1 MTIKTRNY
9 FFLALVIVFSMCLL
23 AASAMLGYSIHS
35 GTLTRPDVFPVERIA
50 GFYMKGYS
58 FIATIAAIFIFALYA
73 LFAVVYLHIEFEK
86 TQSTEVIFFALFL
99 IGCFAET
106 VRLCVP
112 LFNLWHELSAFLL
125 FTGRT
130 VLFARTLA
138 PTALLFDAI
147 FSGTEARQHVERNLV
162 ILIMVSVMISMLM
175 PLNTA
180 IVLPNFCIKLGSGK
194 AFITVRAL
202 ILAAAILSLF
212 VNARSE
218 RKTHPRSVLRLRHS
232 DTRFPVMRHHTR
244 RQRPE
249 EYCFLRERR
258 SISKLCTE
266 NICGSKIGCP
276 ENRPLSL

>member
-23 AASAMLGYSIHS
+23 AASAMLGYSIHL

-194 AFITVRAL
+194 AFITIRAL

-212 VNARSE
+212 VNARSLGTKDASPFGFAAAAFGYE
-218 RKTHPRSVLRLRHS
+218 ISCYATSYAAAAAGGILLFAGTAVYLKTLHRKYLW
-232 DTRFPVMRHHTR
+232 
-244 RQRPE
+244 Q
-249 EYCFLRERR
+249 
-258 SISKLCTE
+258 
-266 NICGSKIGCP
+266 
-276 ENRPLSL
+276 

>member
-194 AFITVRAL
+194 AFITIRF
-202 ILAAAILSLF
+202 SSMS
-212 VNARSE
+212 ARSE

-244 RQRPE
+244 RQRRE